1 MEVIILHA
9 NENQFKQQNTICGYR
24 NKKII
29 TRVHFTEC
37 NEGKPSWNASFMI
50 LDKLKVGKCI
60 T

>member
-1 MEVIILHA
+1 MEVIILHP
-9 NENQFKQQNTICGYR
+9 NKNQLKQQNTICG

-50 LDKLKVGKCI
+50 LDELQVSKCI

>member
-1 MEVIILHA
+1 MEVIILDA
-9 NENQFKQQNTICGYR
+9 NENKFKQQNTICG

-50 LDKLKVGKCI
+50 LDELQVSKCI

>member
-9 NENQFKQQNTICGYR
+9 NENQLKQQNTICG

-29 TRVHFTEC
+29 TWVHFTEC

-50 LDKLKVGKCI
+50 LDELQVSKCI